1 MWNVFEYPF
10 VGIGLAI
17 FSMIALWIFG
27 AFWPDKKRKWH
38 FAIPFV
44 IIGLSFAIAYFVQ
57 TDKEKIQNAVNKGIK
72 AFQTQNIE
80 PIKEII
86 ADDYTDT
93 AHSSKELIIAYC
105 QALFQTATVEK
116 ITIYSR
122 QIEIGSAHSTS
133 SHPSSLRDFG
143 GQAGQAGSPQVE
155 DSKAAFTM
163 EALVK
168 FTENSQM
175 AQMGK
180 PLLLVKARF
189 NFGKT
194 PQKRWLI
201 NSCEILELDRN
212 PVNWNQ
218 MHN

>member
-17 FSMIALWIFG
+17 FSMIGLWIFG
-27 AFWPDKKRKWH
+27 AFWPEKKRKWH

-44 IIGLSFAIAYFVQ
+44 IIGLAFAIAYLVQ

-86 ADDYTDT
+86 ADDYYDG
-93 AHSSKELIIAYC
+93 AHSSKEFIIAYC

-122 QIEIGSAHSTS
+122 QIEI
-133 SHPSSLRDFG
+133 
-143 GQAGQAGSPQVE
+143 E
-155 DSKAAFTM
+155 KNKATFTT

-168 FTENSQM
+168 FTKNSQM

-189 NFGKT
+189 NFKKT
-194 PQKRWLI
+194 PDKNPTSPSYFARLRRNRLRRTRWLI
-201 NSCEILELDRN
+201 NSSEILELDRN

-218 MHN
+218 LHN